1 MSRATTKPKDIEVF
15 LSNFMGGSR
24 QDTIARNK
32 CVSCGGEANN
42 FRDALSRKE
51 YTISGL
57 CQKCQDEFFGLEEE

>member
-1 MSRATTKPKDIEVF
+1 MSEATTKPKDIEVF
-15 LSNFMGGSR
+15 LSNFMGRSR
-24 QDTIARNK
+24 ENTIARNK

-57 CQKCQDEFFGLEEE
+57 CQVCQDEFFGLEEE